1 MRCGCGYLTASDRY
15 ERVYEEIFC
24 GSDSEWLP
32 LPKGMDT
39 VAASDNLSAFLLQG
53 HLPNVW
59 LGVSTEDQRRANER
73 VPDLLATPAAIR
85 FVSAE
90 PLLGPLNLRRI
101 RIAPDQHT
109 MLDALD
115 GYAIADSISCSGQ
128 ERAMLDLVIVGG
140 ESGPNARPMHPDWA
154 RSLRD
159 QCAAAGTAFFFKQ
172 WGEWLPGQN
181 EVYPGFK
188 DGRLVAHWQDGGWGP
203 RTANRPDSNY
213 VTWAHDGT
221 MHRGERRAGNY
232 FEVAAWAQRVGKKAA
247 GRLLDGV
254 QHNAMPEV
262 RP

>member
-101 RIAPDQHT
+101 RIAPDHHT

-140 ESGPNARPMHPDWA
+140 EGGPNARQMHPDWA

-159 QCAAAGTAFFFKQ
+159 RCAAAGTAFFFKQ
-172 WGEWLPGQN
+172 WGEWAPFPDGAPEADRLPPARR
-181 EVYPGFK
+181 EF
-188 DGRLVAHWQDGGWGP
+188 W
-203 RTANRPDSNY
+203 NRSE
-213 VTWAHDGT
+213 
-221 MHRGERRAGNY
+221 GEISLRI
-232 FEVAAWAQRVGKKAA
+232 GKRAA

-254 QHNAMPEV
+254 EHNTMPEA
-262 RP
+262 RHG